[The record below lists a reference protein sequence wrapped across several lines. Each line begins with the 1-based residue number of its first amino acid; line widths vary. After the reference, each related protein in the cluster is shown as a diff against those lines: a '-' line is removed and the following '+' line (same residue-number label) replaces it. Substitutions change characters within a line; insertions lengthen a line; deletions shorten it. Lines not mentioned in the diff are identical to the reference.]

1 MAGIGGRAVIC
12 CLIYDAIHKGTIN
25 LILKFHQ
32 QRNENDKARR
42 IKAAFT
48 SPCLSKVA
56 QRVASIIATKPPAQ
70 MPVLRGLVNKMTSKT
85 TSGMEHCIQSLEDQ
99 LKAVAGK
106 KLNGTKNVKGNGKN
120 LPKSI
125 LRKKGT
131 PAAPKK
137 SAPKKSIPNQGI
149 ASNDSARAKGRKK
162 PKSCKVSFSGKK
174 AGQPTSLC
182 K

>member
-1 MAGIGGRAVIC
+1 
-12 CLIYDAIHKGTIN
+12 
-25 LILKFHQ
+25 
-32 QRNENDKARR
+32 
-42 IKAAFT
+42 
-48 SPCLSKVA
+48 
-56 QRVASIIATKPPAQ
+56 
-70 MPVLRGLVNKMTSKT
+70 
-85 TSGMEHCIQSLEDQ
+85 MEHRIQSLKDQ

-106 KLNGTKNVKGNGKN
+106 KLKGAKNVEGNGKN

-137 SAPKKSIPNQGI
+137 SAPKKSIPGQGV

-162 PKSCKVSFSGKK
+162 PKGHKVSFSGKK

>member
-1 MAGIGGRAVIC
+1 
-12 CLIYDAIHKGTIN
+12 
-25 LILKFHQ
+25 
-32 QRNENDKARR
+32 
-42 IKAAFT
+42 
-48 SPCLSKVA
+48 
-56 QRVASIIATKPPAQ
+56 
-70 MPVLRGLVNKMTSKT
+70 MPVLRGLVNKTTSKT
-85 TSGMEHCIQSLEDQ
+85 TLAMEHGIQLLKDQ

-106 KLNGTKNVKGNGKN
+106 KLNGAKNIKGNGKN

-149 ASNDSARAKGRKK
+149 ASNDSMHAKRRKK
-162 PKSCKVSFSGKK
+162 PKSCKVSFSGNK
-174 AGQPTSLC
+174 AGQPTSLR